1 MNVSPVMDTKS
12 GIDIET
18 LFWNGRFAVNG
29 VSIYNAVDADEED
42 AYETEGATMDACGAH
57 SDAKS
62 RWVSDPHREAGA

>member
-1 MNVSPVMDTKS
+1 M
-12 GIDIET
+12 
-18 LFWNGRFAVNG
+18 NG

-62 RWVSDPHREAGA
+62 RSVSDKHREAGVALKVPCRKSAHF